1 MIGIPNEFVLFA
13 LTLLGVALWHH
24 RTLEVATTGLVAI
37 TLYKLT
43 FGSFRDGAGLDGLVA
58 HLSHEWVIVANLG
71 CLLLGFALLSRH
83 FERSHITSALPDVLP
98 DDWRG
103 AFLLLVIVFVLSS
116 FLDNIAGALIG
127 GTMAH
132 SLFKKHHIGYLAA
145 IVAASNAGGAGSV
158 LGDTT
163 TTMMWIDGVSPKD
176 VLPAY
181 VAALTALC
189 VFGLPASVQQQAY
202 SPIVKDVKH
211 RPSID
216 WMRVGI
222 VLTILSA
229 AIGANVVVN
238 LRFPVYADGFP
249 FIGVA
254 VWAIIL
260 LSAPIRQPDWHLLTE
275 ASRGAAFLLSLV
287 IAASMMPVE
296 HLPAASWQTAFGM
309 GFVSA
314 VFDNIP
320 LTKLALDQGGY
331 DWGVLAYS
339 VGFGGSMIWFGSS
352 SGVALANL
360 FPQARSVGA
369 WIRHGWYVPVAYVV
383 GFFVMLGLLGWHPQ
397 PSQRAGLHKARP
409 KSARYADDPP
419 RHDRNQIH
427 ARSDLSLFTEMEL
440 HNLRWHTDRHVSFF
454 KFESAWATRTR
465 RPLGSSQ

>member
-1 MIGIPNEFVLFA
+1 
-13 LTLLGVALWHH
+13 
-24 RTLEVATTGLVAI
+24 
-37 TLYKLT
+37 
-43 FGSFRDGAGLDGLVA
+43 
-58 HLSHEWVIVANLG
+58 
-71 CLLLGFALLSRH
+71 LGFALLSRH

-189 VFGLPASVQQQAY
+189 VFGLPASVQQQAH

-260 LSAPIRQPDWHLLTE
+260 LSTPIRQPDWHLLKD

-287 IAASMMPVE
+287 IAASMMPVQ
-296 HLPAASWQTAFGM
+296 HLPAASWHTAFGM

-331 DWGVLAYS
+331 DWGVLAYA

-369 WIRHGWYVPVAYVV
+369 WIRYGWYVPVAYVV

-397 PSQRAGLHKARP
+397 PAQKASLHRA
-409 KSARYADDPP
+409 
-419 RHDRNQIH
+419 QI
-427 ARSDLSLFTEMEL
+427 E
-440 HNLRWHTDRHVSFF
+440 VS
-454 KFESAWATRTR
+454 TVHR
-465 RPLGSSQ
+465 